1 MIVYPRESEITDLK
15 IAICVHKNIT
25 GLEIAMD
32 DTGRMDVFQP
42 TLEIGLA
49 TEVAYKAIT
58 AVCTDQD
65 LVYEVLNELLLK
77 GSRNK
82 QPL

>member
-1 MIVYPRESEITDLK
+1 
-15 IAICVHKNIT
+15 
-25 GLEIAMD
+25 
-32 DTGRMDVFQP
+32 MDVFQP

-77 GSRNK
+77 GSRNE